1 MTSRIETIKAML
13 EENPRD
19 FESDA
24 TTDIINKKR
33 KILRMFEEDPDLLT
47 ILGQKDP
54 KIKKP
59 NIEFEDMENPTE
71 DELKT
76 QAEIDAYN
84 TEVDNYN
91 ERIKH
96 RQIIPY
102 LKLNGIQKE
111 VLNFVM
117 FDIDDTDVSYSNNV
131 IKNQYLIIMCLVHED
146 DMDTEYEIPRTDL
159 LDYIVKDLLCWT
171 NALGMQLKCVNDF
184 QDIIDTK
191 YYCRTIKFRIETPN
205 NVQGGGN
212 KYDRFH
218 QI

>member
-1 MTSRIETIKAML
+1 MKRDIANIKRDL
-13 EENPRD
+13 ENKKNN
-19 FESDA
+19 
-24 TTDIINKKR
+24 DIIWKKNK
-33 KILRMFEEDPDLLT
+33 LMEMFKEDPDLLE
-47 ILGQKDP
+47 ILGQKPRRPLNKYAD
-54 KIKKP
+54 K
-59 NIEFEDMENPTE
+59 DNPTE
-71 DELKT
+71 EELKLR
-76 QAEIDAYN
+76 QEIMD
-84 TEVDNYN
+84 YN
-91 ERIKH
+91 EKIEH
-96 RQIIPY
+96 EQIVPW

-146 DMDTEYEIPRTDL
+146 DMETEYGIARTDL

-184 QDIIDTK
+184 QDIVDSK
-191 YYCRTIKFRIETPN
+191 YYARTIKFVIKTEN

-212 KYDRFH
+212 KYDRFR